1 MSVDNAIFWSAV
13 FVAVL
18 SIVLIKGGEW
28 LDKHQAEKDRKKDT
42 AKHSDV

>member
-28 LDKHQAEKDRKKDT
+28 LDKRHDEKERKD
-42 AKHSDV
+42 HSKRPNA